1 MRQSGDWRSRV
12 AEKVLRRAAMDVSMQ
27 LIFQNYAD
35 RISDEAHVAAEVRLA
50 ELAEPLGYDKLFV
63 VEHHFFDYSACP
75 DNSQFL
81 SWLAAKTNRLRLG
94 TGAFILPWHNPLR
107 VAEKIVLLD
116 HLSQGRAVLGL
127 GRGLARREYAGFGVD
142 MAESRDR
149 FDEAARMI
157 LEACDRGY
165 IEGDGPYYPQPR
177 IPIRPAPRRGFR
189 DRLYAIG
196 MSPESVEQAARI
208 GARLAIF
215 SQMPWEMWNDSNYAA
230 YRRVWGETQ
239 KGAPP
244 PPMTSDIM
252 YCGESDAEAEEM
264 ARRHMVEYYLTVM
277 EHYEIMGGHFAG
289 VRGYEMY
296 AQASEILKTIGKED
310 QAEMYLGVQSWGS
323 PKRILDKLRQ
333 RWETI
338 GPFELSVIPRYGTL
352 PPDKAEASL
361 RRFASEVLPELKSW

>member
-1 MRQSGDWRSRV
+1 
-12 AEKVLRRAAMDVSMQ
+12 MDVSIQ

-35 RISDEAHVAAEVRLA
+35 RMDDGAHVAAESRLA

-157 LEACDRGY
+157 LDACDRGY
-165 IEGDGPYYPQPR
+165 I
-177 IPIRPAPRRGFR
+177 
-189 DRLYAIG
+189 
-196 MSPESVEQAARI
+196 
-208 GARLAIF
+208 
-215 SQMPWEMWNDSNYAA
+215 
-230 YRRVWGETQ
+230 
-239 KGAPP
+239 
-244 PPMTSDIM
+244 
-252 YCGESDAEAEEM
+252 
-264 ARRHMVEYYLTVM
+264 
-277 EHYEIMGGHFAG
+277 
-289 VRGYEMY
+289 
-296 AQASEILKTIGKED
+296 
-310 QAEMYLGVQSWGS
+310 
-323 PKRILDKLRQ
+323 
-333 RWETI
+333 
-338 GPFELSVIPRYGTL
+338 
-352 PPDKAEASL
+352 
-361 RRFASEVLPELKSW
+361 